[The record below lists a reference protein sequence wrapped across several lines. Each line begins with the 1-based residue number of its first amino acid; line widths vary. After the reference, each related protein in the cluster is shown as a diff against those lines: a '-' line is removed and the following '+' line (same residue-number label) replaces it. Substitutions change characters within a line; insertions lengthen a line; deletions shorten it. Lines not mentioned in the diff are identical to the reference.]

1 MYMGKS
7 QYKLANSRSTELKS
21 RAKLSDAEAK
31 KLRSDINDTDRR
43 FALEV
48 ERQAK
53 DGKTAEAIARLSEA
67 EKERVYADM
76 ANSKKRL
83 EADILD
89 KEKRFKA
96 DMKRQKK
103 EDKKAAARAKMY
115 KAEAAKLEEEAKK
128 IEQEVKDTIVQFN
141 DGRITKAVMK
151 RKLASLTAAAKSLVE
166 RSKNAQKATEKD
178 VKESVDLAEYE
189 SKIVSCVLEYVID
202 GTLESVDFTG
212 VVDIITESFDI

>member
-1 MYMGKS
+1 M
-7 QYKLANSRSTELKS
+7 
-21 RAKLSDAEAK
+21 
-31 KLRSDINDTDRR
+31 
-43 FALEV
+43 EV

-128 IEQEVKDTIVQFN
+128 IEQEVKATIVQFN
-141 DGRITKAVMK
+141 DGRITKAEMK

-189 SKIVSCVLEYVID
+189 SEIVSCVLEYVID
-202 GTLESVDFTG
+202 ETLELVDFTG